1 MMLTKAGE
9 YSVRCMLFLAGKQE
23 QDIVLKKDVSEA
35 MRIPV
40 SFLAKIAQNLAK
52 AGLIQIVQGP
62 RGGYRML
69 RTPEEVTLLEVIEAV
84 EGEIFLNECL
94 FRPDSCHRSVFC
106 GVHRVWTDAREG
118 LRSTLSVPLSD
129 LLCAEDNHRPRGG
142 GDHNGSDTVT

>member
-9 YSVRCMLFLAGKQE
+9 YGVRCMLFLAGAGE
-23 QDIVLKKDVSEA
+23 EDVVARKDVSEA
-35 MRIPV
+35 MRIPG

-52 AGLIQIVQGP
+52 AGLIQIVQGQ

-69 RTPEEVTLLEVIEAV
+69 RSAEEVTLLEVIEAV

-94 FRPDSCHRSVFC
+94 FRPESCHRSLFC

-118 LRSTLSVPLSD
+118 LRSRLSVPLSD
-129 LLCAEDNHRPRGG
+129 LICAEKSHRS
-142 GDHNGSDTVT
+142 GDGDDQYGSDN